1 MYKTRAKKK
10 KNLDKECHKTE
21 KCTNQ
26 GTPLEVCSRKELELS
41 EVVISQLSVRI
52 Q

>member
-10 KNLDKECHKTE
+10 KKLGKECHKTE
-21 KCTNQ
+21 KYTNQ
-26 GTPLEVCSRKELELS
+26 GTQLEVCSRKDLELS
-41 EVVISQLSVRI
+41 ELVISQLSGHI